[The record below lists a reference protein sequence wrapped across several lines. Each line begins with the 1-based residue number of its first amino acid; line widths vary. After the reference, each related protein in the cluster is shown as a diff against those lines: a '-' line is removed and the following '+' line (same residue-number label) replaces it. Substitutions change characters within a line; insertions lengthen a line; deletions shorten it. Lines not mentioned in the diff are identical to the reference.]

1 MWDYKQFKYN
11 IITMRHYTIQLN
23 YNASIIEEVEA
34 EDEGEALDKARDKA
48 EDADIKQ
55 FTICGERESQ
65 ILRQD

>member
-1 MWDYKQFKYN
+1 M
-11 IITMRHYTIQLN
+11 N
-23 YNASIIEEVEA
+23 YDASIIVEVMA
-34 EDEGEALDKARDKA
+34 DNEGEALDKARDKA